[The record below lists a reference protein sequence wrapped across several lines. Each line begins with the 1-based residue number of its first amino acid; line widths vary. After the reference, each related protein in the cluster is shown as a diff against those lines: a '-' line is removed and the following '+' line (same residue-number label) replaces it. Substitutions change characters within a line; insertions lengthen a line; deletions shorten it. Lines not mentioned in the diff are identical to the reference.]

1 MKKKGLTSYTEAIN
15 VYERES
21 RTMNSSISEKLVKC
35 CNGLVLNKNVDNT
48 LERLNKQGKLL
59 VVI

>member
-1 MKKKGLTSYTEAIN
+1 MKKKGLISYTEAII

-48 LERLNKQGKLL
+48 LERLNKQENYL
-59 VVI
+59 

>member
-1 MKKKGLTSYTEAIN
+1 MKKKGLTSYTEAII

-48 LERLNKQGKLL
+48 LERLNKQENYL
-59 VVI
+59 

>member
-1 MKKKGLTSYTEAIN
+1 MKKKGLISYTEAII
-15 VYERES
+15 VYESES
-21 RTMNSSISEKLVKC
+21 RTMNSWIGEKLVKC

-59 VVI
+59 VII